1 MNNKPIK
8 LVSRLTEPLRLTVGM
23 MLKKYDKK
31 GKVKIHIFNQLDY
44 DDREVYHHYRSSWQP
59 IELCCIC
66 DDQLQEGDKFLSG
79 SVGNPE
85 LANKVFIF
93 LGKRETDL
101 VEIQT
106 EGGVKITSTKHLL
119 DKAKKVI
126 ATHEQIARVAEYA
139 SIAGAYAKREITE
152 KDIEFILDADGKC
165 YLEMEMNCPYPD
177 YNDWKYWRVK
187 YWDKQVIIHLS
198 EKTV

>member
-1 MNNKPIK
+1 MNNKLIK
-8 LVSRLTEPLRLTVGM
+8 LIGRPIEPLRLTVGM
-23 MLKKYDKK
+23 MLKRLDNK
-31 GKVKIHIFNQLDY
+31 GKIQIHIFNQMDY

-66 DDQLQEGDKFLSG
+66 DDPIQDGNKFLSAN
-79 SVGNPE
+79 VGNPE
-85 LANKVFIF
+85 LANKVFTL

-101 VEIQT
+101 VEVET
-106 EGGVKITSTKHLL
+106 DGGIKITSTKHLL

-152 KDIEFILDADGKC
+152 KDIEFILGINGKC
-165 YLEMEMNCPYPD
+165 YLEMEIYNFTPTMNAWVISYF
-177 YNDWKYWRVK
+177 
-187 YWDKQVIIHLS
+187 DKKVIIHLS
-198 EKTV
+198 DKTV